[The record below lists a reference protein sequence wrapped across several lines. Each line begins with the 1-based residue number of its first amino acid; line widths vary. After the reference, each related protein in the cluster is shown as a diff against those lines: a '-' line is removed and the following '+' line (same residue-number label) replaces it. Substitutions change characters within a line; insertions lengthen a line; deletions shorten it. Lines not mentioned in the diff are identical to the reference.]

1 MKAFLRSSEG
11 ILALRPKRTTI
22 GRHEDSDII
31 LKSSGVEGHHAA
43 IELSDS
49 ENNFILRD
57 FNSTHGTFVNDCHI
71 QNAAVKVSPGDIL
84 RFGASGP
91 SFELLLENAPQVS
104 CPPVGRHPAW
114 SGPLQIVTE
123 AKPPPAPAA
132 AQFPSLQ
139 SRRSPPINR
148 SWSFAAS
155 GTSPHPPLGRRPVNA
170 WGRAVPSPS
179 FSPDAF
185 SRPPAIVSGNGV
197 TANAHQGDA
206 LLKERDE
213 LILRKGNEIS
223 RLSSFENECSHKD
236 TVIANLQSEIAA
248 MTEKIN
254 VVLAKKDAEF
264 CTKLAGLEQE
274 VGAKTEEIKAL
285 REQINHLQQNTSEVL
300 YHSLSE
306 RDLQIAN
313 WKQENEKLKKSYSL
327 TAGLVTSLQKD
338 ITSKDQ
344 KIQQLKMDAE
354 KFRRESREKD
364 TQLAHVSAQHIGEL
378 ELRVKRSEEEIRKYR
393 AEQEALS
400 SRLADKTKAEG
411 DLKKEYEKRSQ
422 QLQEMGRRERLMKSD
437 MELAAA
443 QAQRFRNKVVESLS
457 PQLLEQS
464 ATDQQIV
471 DKIKQIQASNKEYI
485 QRETLLREEI
495 RAKDSEMEDVSG
507 SIELLKKSLDGF
519 QDFLKTSYCSSSLR
533 EEMCHLQALCLSPP
547 ASGVQAS
554 VCEVLCSL
562 LRWVDAV
569 ERLLQDVGIDASDS
583 EKGMTCY
590 MQRLLD
596 QHCDTVGKLQT
607 LQSELRITTESQH
620 SLLQE
625 KLQDLRLTLEKE
637 FQDRERE
644 LTEGEKEHRKIL
656 EEMAALQ
663 EAKLKEAIAE
673 EKKKVQDLE
682 TQIGQLAEVIEQKTK
697 SEEVLNMKLRET
709 LESLELAKK
718 RKAVTDEKL
727 AFWEQRLKS
736 VESGSE
742 ILRQK
747 HQEEISEYKEQ
758 VRQHSKT
765 IVELESKFLEA
776 AQRMEKVKEEN
787 ATLQKQVEEMRK
799 EPSSPLP
806 SSPQEAPREDRP
818 HVLLKEELAAA
829 KHEILSNQT
838 IISELKKEL
847 SEARARMSD
856 VIGELNDKQKMEL
869 EQKRSLV
876 HSQAHELNHLR
887 EKLFEMSKLVDQEE
901 ADLKAAGEELR
912 RSSKKL
918 KELRMELKEKAEE
931 AVKEMQHRSVQTS
944 VSLPEEDDPG
954 FRKVSTLDLADLGAR
969 CKGCRHEETIQRQ
982 KDALAELRQ
991 RVKML
996 EKTRPLDFEERSA
1009 VPRIVL
1015 RKGPAEKREQKTEK
1029 EQVAALMVAMD
1040 ASKLQSDVPSIDPNV
1055 VIERTARLEMGD
1067 ALDLS
1072 ESTYFNL
1079 IQDLANLMNVKE
1091 LGGMQTVKHLPQD
1104 EREKVKMLRQKD
1116 LELLFDKITKL
1127 KSRLDRKESLLKEY
1141 ERDIGQFRAN
1151 KQTLQ
1156 ACQQEMAKL
1165 SDKIYREAEEKAFL
1179 KEALERTKL
1188 QLTQEKRLN
1197 RAFKQQKNH
1206 LEEKRS
1212 EISSC
1217 HPCTLKF
1224 KDKKAATLKKP
1235 LSQTQTTVERPG
1247 EACKKQAPCN
1257 TSAWSIPMRSTTV
1270 AHKTGYLL

>member
-1 MKAFLRSSEG
+1 MAADAGPNLERQPSRHSSRLSKRLKPLKIRRIKSEKLHLKNIQINLPEG
-11 ILALRPKRTTI
+11 DGS
-22 GRHEDSDII
+22 GR
-31 LKSSGVEGHHAA
+31 SSGVEGHHAA

-364 TQLAHVSAQHIGEL
+364 TQLAHVSAQCSRIKAETKHD
-378 ELRVKRSEEEIRKYR
+378 LREREVNAY
-393 AEQEALS
+393 QN
-400 SRLADKTKAEG
+400 AEG

-931 AVKEMQHRSVQTS
+931 AVKEMQHRSV
-944 VSLPEEDDPG
+944 
-954 FRKVSTLDLADLGAR
+954 STLDLADLGAR

-996 EKTRPLDFEERSA
+996 EKTRPL
-1009 VPRIVL
+1009 
-1015 RKGPAEKREQKTEK
+1015 
-1029 EQVAALMVAMD
+1029 
-1040 ASKLQSDVPSIDPNV
+1040 ASKRCPQHRSQRGY
-1055 VIERTARLEMGD
+1055 RTD
-1067 ALDLS
+1067 
-1072 ESTYFNL
+1072 
-1079 IQDLANLMNVKE
+1079 
-1091 LGGMQTVKHLPQD
+1091 
-1104 EREKVKMLRQKD
+1104 
-1116 LELLFDKITKL
+1116 
-1127 KSRLDRKESLLKEY
+1127 
-1141 ERDIGQFRAN
+1141 
-1151 KQTLQ
+1151 
-1156 ACQQEMAKL
+1156 
-1165 SDKIYREAEEKAFL
+1165 REAGNGRRFGPQREHV
-1179 KEALERTKL
+1179 L
-1188 QLTQEKRLN
+1188 QLD
-1197 RAFKQQKNH
+1197 
-1206 LEEKRS
+1206 S
-1212 EISSC
+1212 GSC
-1217 HPCTLKF
+1217 QPDECEGAGGYA
-1224 KDKKAATLKKP
+1224 D
-1235 LSQTQTTVERPG
+1235 
-1247 EACKKQAPCN
+1247 CQAP
-1257 TSAWSIPMRSTTV
+1257 SP
-1270 AHKTGYLL
+1270 G